1 MNGKRIWESH
11 RPVLMGKQWMASTG
25 HHLASLEAAR
35 VLRDG
40 GNAIDAALAAS
51 AILTVVRPHFC
62 GLGGDLFAQVY
73 LSDSNSVKAINA
85 SGASPYDAES
95 DKFPKIGIPRKG
107 FLAASVP
114 GLVSG
119 WEELAKKHA
128 TLPLA
133 NLLKPA
139 IDLAEEGFPVY
150 KNLAQT
156 LAESEKL
163 LSQEGG
169 RAKAFFK
176 DGRPLAVGDSLVQ
189 PGLARSLRDIA
200 EGGAAAF
207 YRGEGAKAVVRE
219 SQSRGGLFSHR
230 DFSEHHSMWL
240 EPIHSPFSGYD
251 VYAIP
256 PNSYGIMLL
265 LQLAILDNFDL
276 QTLGHN
282 TADSLHIQV
291 ESKKQ
296 TLGCLGRVIADPAY
310 VNADLNSFLL
320 KKTSD
325 ELARRIDLKKA
336 AFDIEAEAKPAQHGR
351 DTTYLAIVDSAGNCV
366 SMIQS
371 LYHAFGSGVFIE
383 DTGIILNNRM
393 IGFTLENGHANQ
405 LAPHKRPAHTLS
417 PALVL
422 KGGKPAVVLGTPGG
436 TGQTQ
441 SLAQILINLFK
452 FDMNVQEA
460 IEAPRWR
467 SETETELAVENR
479 VSEGVLT
486 DLKQRGH
493 NVKTTAAWSP
503 SMGGAEA
510 IVIDPVTGVLMAGAD
525 PRRDGYA
532 IGC

>member
-1 MNGKRIWESH
+1 MNGKQKWESH
-11 RPVLMGKQWMASTG
+11 RPVVMGKQWMASTG

-40 GNAIDAALAAS
+40 GNAIDAALTAS
-51 AILTVVRPHFC
+51 AVLTVVRPHFC
-62 GLGGDLFAQVY
+62 GLGGDLFAQLY
-73 LSDSNSVKAINA
+73 LADSRKVEALNA
-85 SGASPYDAES
+85 CGASPFNAQP
-95 DKFPKIGIPRKG
+95 DKFPANGIPKKG

-114 GLVSG
+114 GLVDG
-119 WEELAKKHA
+119 WVELADKYA
-128 TLPLA
+128 TRPLE

-150 KNLAQT
+150 KNLAET
-156 LAESEKL
+156 LIECEKL
-163 LSQEGG
+163 LAQEGS

-176 DGRPLAVGDSLVQ
+176 DGRPLLTGEPLVQ
-189 PGLARSLRDIA
+189 SGLARSLREISQ
-200 EGGAAAF
+200 GGAAVF

-219 SQSRGGLFSHR
+219 SQSRGGLFSDR
-230 DFSEHHSMWL
+230 DFLEHHSTWV
-240 EPIHSPFSGYD
+240 EPLHCPFSEYE

-256 PNSYGIMLL
+256 PNSYGMMLL
-265 LQLAILDNFDL
+265 LQLGILDKFDL
-276 QTLGHN
+276 AKLGHN
-282 TADSLHIQV
+282 TADSLHVQV
-291 ESKKQ
+291 ESKKRAQ
-296 TLGCLGRVIADPAY
+296 GSLASVIADPRY
-310 VNADLNSFLL
+310 VKADLNSLL
-320 KKTSD
+320 SKD
-325 ELARRIDLKKA
+325 YADDLAKRIDLKKA
-336 AFDIEAEAKPAQHGR
+336 AFGVEAEGKSGRPGR

-393 IGFTLENGHANQ
+393 IGFTLEGEHPNQ
-405 LAPHKRPAHTLS
+405 VAPHKRPAHTLS

-422 KGGKPAVVLGTPGG
+422 KDLKPAVVLGTPGG

-441 SLAQILINLFK
+441 SIAQILINLFE
-452 FDMNVQEA
+452 FGMDIQEA

-479 VSEGVLT
+479 IPEAVLN

-493 NVKTTAAWSP
+493 NVKAIAAWSP

-510 IVIDPVTGVLMAGAD
+510 IVIRDNGVLLAGAD

-532 IGC
+532 VGY